1 MTRQVRLESFALA
14 RSGDKGAHANV
25 GVWVRSDEAYEVIKG
40 RLTADDVARHFAEV
54 CRGGVTR
61 FELPKLRALNFL
73 LHDALDGGG
82 TESLRS
88 DAQGKVL
95 SMGLL
100 EILVDVPDEFES

>member
-1 MTRQVRLESFALA
+1 MTKQVRLESFALA

-25 GVWVRSDEAYEVIKG
+25 GIWVHSDAAYDVIKAQ
-40 RLTADDVARHFAEV
+40 LTTDRVSSHFAEV
-54 CRGGVTR
+54 CRGTVTR
-61 FELPKLRALNFL
+61 YELPKLRALNFL
-73 LHDALDGGG
+73 LQDALDGGG

-100 EILVDVPDEFES
+100 ELLVDVPDEFES